1 MYPASRWSVAPG
13 HHGYQRAQPAAE
25 VMGSDA
31 GLHADQAR
39 CDVRH
44 PGSDLAARPS
54 LAHDDRATLI
64 QADDVK

>member
-1 MYPASRWSVAPG
+1 M
-13 HHGYQRAQPAAE
+13 QPAAE

-39 CDVRH
+39 RHVRQ

-64 QADDVK
+64 QADDVKRILADIDAHGDN